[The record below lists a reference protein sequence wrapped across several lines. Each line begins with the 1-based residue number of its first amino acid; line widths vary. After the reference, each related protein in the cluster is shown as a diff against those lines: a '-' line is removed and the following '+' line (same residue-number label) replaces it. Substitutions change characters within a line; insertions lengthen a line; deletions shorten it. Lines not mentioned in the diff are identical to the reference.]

1 MDFTELLLLFVF
13 HLMAHFEAHSFSFII
28 ASWVFSFNFFSVSP
42 IISMVPASHLELK
55 QVQIFFS
62 LLNCRLGVL
71 SSWNG
76 HRALPCLSTVIS
88 RPVGYFED
96 EMAVKIAEALDV
108 SLDYLTGRSRNDLK
122 DKKMLERF
130 NEILGLMPEDRNGI
144 LYTIDGLIKAAKLKA
159 L

>member
-1 MDFTELLLLFVF
+1 M
-13 HLMAHFEAHSFSFII
+13 SFGARII
-28 ASWVFSFNFFSVSP
+28 EIRKEKGMSQDQLAK
-42 IISMVPASHLELK
+42 A
-55 QVQIFFS
+55 
-62 LLNCRLGVL
+62 LG
-71 SSWNG
+71 
-76 HRALPCLSTVIS
+76 ATPTTVGRYERDEVKPSI
-88 RPVGYFED
+88 

-108 SLDYLTGRSRNDLK
+108 SLDYLTGRSKNDLK

>member
-1 MDFTELLLLFVF
+1 M
-13 HLMAHFEAHSFSFII
+13 SFGTRII
-28 ASWVFSFNFFSVSP
+28 EIRKEKGMSQDQLAK
-42 IISMVPASHLELK
+42 A
-55 QVQIFFS
+55 
-62 LLNCRLGVL
+62 LG
-71 SSWNG
+71 
-76 HRALPCLSTVIS
+76 ATPTTVGRYERDEVKPSI
-88 RPVGYFED
+88 

-108 SLDYLTGRSRNDLK
+108 SLDYLTGRSKNDLK

>member
-1 MDFTELLLLFVF
+1 M
-13 HLMAHFEAHSFSFII
+13 SFGARII
-28 ASWVFSFNFFSVSP
+28 EIRKEKGMSQDQLAK
-42 IISMVPASHLELK
+42 A
-55 QVQIFFS
+55 
-62 LLNCRLGVL
+62 LG
-71 SSWNG
+71 
-76 HRALPCLSTVIS
+76 ATPTTVGRYERDEVKPSI
-88 RPVGYFED
+88 